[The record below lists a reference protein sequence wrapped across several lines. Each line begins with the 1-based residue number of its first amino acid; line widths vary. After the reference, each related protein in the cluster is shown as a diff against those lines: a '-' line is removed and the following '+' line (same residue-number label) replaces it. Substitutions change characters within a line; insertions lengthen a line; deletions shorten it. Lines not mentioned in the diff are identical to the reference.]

1 MPTANSSR
9 LMNVSCLFWLRSLK
23 INGKG
28 NEWEEFDGW
37 QFFDEMLKRSFY
49 PNAGIISVLLKI

>member
-1 MPTANSSR
+1 
-9 LMNVSCLFWLRSLK
+9 MNVSCLIWLRSLK

-37 QFFDEMLKRSFY
+37 QFFEEMLKRSFY